1 MMSMNRIKLA
11 LAFACAAT
19 VSACAT
25 AGPPARPTPVEVP
38 AGAPALPPI
47 PAVDG
52 PLAIDVVYPREGHE
66 LQVRGSTF
74 IFGNVGTGRATLR
87 INGSPVQVE
96 PNGSFLAFL
105 PVPADGVYRAEATA
119 AGSTVTAERRVRIA
133 APASAPATRPTIVQS
148 SIAPRGAIAAA
159 RGEPIEISARATA
172 GANVALALSAGRR
185 IALREDQ
192 RTTSAGLSTYRTII
206 PAQPLATR
214 DAEVRRPRIG
224 TTEQLTP
231 ERAPEPISFGTI
243 ELIAGRDT
251 VRSPLP
257 LNLTVL
263 DPSRPVFGVAAD
275 PNPVGGTNDG
285 YVVGRPAPGTV
296 SHYFWP
302 NGTELEII
310 GERAN
315 EFQVRLSATL
325 TAFVS
330 ADEVRLQPGATIPSR
345 TLVSNVNMQ
354 TAADWVDVRLP
365 VTRRLPF
372 AVAQTERS
380 LSVTLYG
387 ATSATDWLTYGKK
400 DPLIQHAEWEQP
412 EDGVYRF
419 RVDLAKPVWGY
430 QTFWSETGNTLILRI
445 RRPPAIEADNPVRGL
460 LITVDP
466 GHGPP
471 EGRWGPTRLTEA
483 EANLAVAMRLRD
495 LIEAAGGRVQLTR
508 TDAGAVGLYDR
519 PAMATREH
527 AHLFVSIHH
536 DAVGDGVDPRTTPYT
551 SSFFFHPHSRD
562 LARALQN
569 ALVNEIGLPERGYV
583 RASLAVVRWP
593 TWFPSVLTEAMFFM
607 MPQQEAA
614 LRNPEMIDRLAR
626 AHLSGIETFLRTRA
640 AAP

>member
-1 MMSMNRIKLA
+1 MKSAGKLA
-11 LAFACAAT
+11 AIAVV
-19 VSACAT
+19 VSACAG
-25 AGPPARPTPVEVP
+25 ARAPERPTPAEIP
-38 AGAPALPPI
+38 TAGTLPPI
-47 PAVDG
+47 PLAEG

-66 LQVRGSTF
+66 LQVRDSTF

-87 INGSPVQVE
+87 INGLPVTVE

-105 PVPADGVYRAEATA
+105 PVPADGVYRAEAS
-119 AGSTVTAERRVRIA
+119 AGGNSVAAERRVRIPAPPTAA
-133 APASAPATRPTIVQS
+133 APLPMIVQS
-148 SIAPRGAIAAA
+148 SIGPRGALAVA
-159 RGEPIEISARATA
+159 RGEPIEVSARATA
-172 GANVALALSAGRR
+172 GANVALVLTDGRR
-185 IALREDQ
+185 IALREDPGS
-192 RTTSAGLSTYRTII
+192 TSAGLSTYRMII

-214 DAEVRRPRIG
+214 DPEVRRPRIG

-231 ERAPEPISFGTI
+231 ERAPEPTSFGTI

-251 VRSPLP
+251 VRTLLP

-263 DPSRPVFGVAAD
+263 DPSRPVFGIAAD

-302 NGTELEII
+302 NGTEFQII

-315 EFQVRLSATL
+315 EFQVRLSETL

-330 ADEVRLQPGATIPSR
+330 AEEVRLQPGSRSPSR
-345 TLVSNVNMQ
+345 TMVSNVNLQ
-354 TAADWVDVRLP
+354 PAADWIDVRFP
-365 VTRRLPF
+365 ISRRLPF

-412 EDGVYRF
+412 EDGVYRL
-419 RVDLAKPVWGY
+419 RVDLTQPVWGY
-430 QTFWSETGNTLILRI
+430 QTFWSETGNTLVLRI
-445 RRPPAIEADNPVRGL
+445 RRPPVIDASNPLRGL
-460 LITVDP
+460 LVTVDP

-483 EANLAVAMRLRD
+483 QANLAVALRLRD
-495 LIEAAGGRVQLTR
+495 LIAAAGGRVQLTR
-508 TDAGAVGLYDR
+508 TDSSAVGLYDR
-519 PAMATREH
+519 PSMATREH
-527 AHLFVSIHH
+527 AHLFLSIHH
-536 DAVGDGVDPRTTPYT
+536 DAVADGVDPRTTPYT
-551 SSFFFHPHSRD
+551 SSFFFHAHSTD
-562 LARALQN
+562 FARALQN
-569 ALVNEIGLPERGYV
+569 ALVDEIGLRERGYV

-593 TWFPSVLTEAMFFM
+593 TWFPAVLTEAMFFI

-614 LRNPEMIDRLAR
+614 LRNPAMIDRLAR
-626 AHLSGIETFLRTRA
+626 AHLRGIEAFLRSRA
-640 AAP
+640 AAQ